1 MVDPDKNYLRLTPFA
16 GIGSSRALDD
26 ATHAFNLYCQEAG
39 GSAQSMGVAM
49 AESARKSAE
58 QSLRFF
64 QDLAN
69 AKGPA
74 DALGMQLAFAAS
86 QMQLFM
92 EQSAVLQCQLMRFF
106 LPDTAAGNA
115 RAPRG

>member
-1 MVDPDKNYLRLTPFA
+1 
-16 GIGSSRALDD
+16 
-26 ATHAFNLYCQEAG
+26 
-39 GSAQSMGVAM
+39 MGVAM
-49 AESARKSAE
+49 AESVRKSAE

-106 LPDTAAGNA
+106 LPDPPRAAGE
-115 RAPRG
+115 PRLSSIAALTN

>member
-1 MVDPDKNYLRLTPFA
+1 MEPDKTLFPLALPMA
-16 GIGSSRALDD
+16 SGSSRALED
-26 ATHAFNLYCQEAG
+26 ATRTFNLYCQEAG

-49 AESARKSAE
+49 AESARKSTE
-58 QSLRFF
+58 QALRLF

-92 EQSAVLQCQLMRFF
+92 EQSRVLQCQLARLFF
-106 LPDTAAGNA
+106 PDAAAGNGE
-115 RAPRG
+115 APRS

>member
-1 MVDPDKNYLRLTPFA
+1 MDPDKKLFPLALPIA
-16 GIGSSRALDD
+16 SSSSRALED
-26 ATHAFNLYCQEAG
+26 ATRAFNLYCQEAG

-49 AESARKSAE
+49 AESVRKSAE
-58 QSLRFF
+58 QALRLF

-92 EQSAVLQCQLMRFF
+92 EQSRVLQCQLARLFF
-106 LPDTAAGNA
+106 PDAATGGSKAA
-115 RAPRG
+115 RG